1 MRQNR
6 EKQLPITPVWPDHQL
21 AEELRAIS
29 EILDENPEISELVL
43 QDVSDN
49 SQMGAS
55 GLSGEQIVRCALV
68 KQMHQLSYEKLG
80 FHLADSQSFRKFC
93 RLPFGYTPSK
103 STLQDNIGA
112 MQAST
117 WEKINQILIEWAHH
131 QELEEGQKI
140 RADSTAVESP
150 IRWPSDSRLLSD
162 CVRKLTALFVVLTS
176 VIDVKFADHRRRAKR
191 RALAI
196 AHSRGKEKKKRLYQ
210 DLLKVTHQTVAY
222 ARSVLERTE
231 LWMEAS
237 LQPMLEEVRHYTELA
252 ERVIDQTERRV
263 LRGETV
269 PAAEKVVSIFEEH
282 TDIIRKGQREDV
294 FGHKVFLTCGKS
306 SLILDC
312 QVVRGNPA
320 DSNHVKSVLERHRQH
335 YGYFPRQASFDGG
348 FAAPDNLDWAK
359 EQGVQDIAFAKKRG
373 LSIASMVRSSW
384 VYKQLRRF
392 RAGIEGC
399 ISTLKRVFGLRRC
412 EWKGWEHFQQYVH
425 LGVVSYN
432 LVVLARLVL
441 S

>member
-1 MRQNR
+1 MRKSR

-21 AEELRAIS
+21 AEELRVIS
-29 EILDENPEISELVL
+29 EILDQNPKISDLVL

-55 GLSGEQIVRCALV
+55 GLSGEQIVRAAVL
-68 KQMHQLSYEKLG
+68 KQMHQLSYEKLA

-93 RLPFGYTPSK
+93 RLPWGYTPSK
-103 STLQDNIGA
+103 STLQDNISA
-112 MQAST
+112 IQASS
-117 WEKINQILIEWAHH
+117 WEKINQILIEWARHKKW
-131 QELEEGQKI
+131 EAGQKI
-140 RADSTAVESP
+140 RADSTAVKSP
-150 IRWPSDSRLLSD
+150 IHWPSDSRLLYDS
-162 CVRKLTALFVVLTS
+162 VRKLTALLVVLAC
-176 VIDVKFADHRRRAKR
+176 VIDVKFSDHRRRAKR

-196 AHSRGKEKKKRLYQ
+196 ANSRGKEKKKRLYQ
-210 DLLKVTHQTVAY
+210 DLLKVTQQTVSY
-222 ARSVLERTE
+222 ARNALHRTE

-237 LQPMLEEVRHYTELA
+237 LQPMLHELRHYTELA
-252 ERVIDQTERRV
+252 ERVMDQSERRV
-263 LRGETV
+263 LRGESV
-269 PAAEKVVSIFEEH
+269 PAEEKVVSIFEEH
-282 TDIIRKGQREDV
+282 TDIIRKGQREDI
-294 FGHKVFLTCGKS
+294 FGHKIFLTCGKS

-312 QVVRGNPA
+312 QVGRGNPA
-320 DSNHVKSVLERHRQH
+320 DSHQVKGVLERHQQR
-335 YGYFPRQASFDGG
+335 YGYFPRQASFDAG
-348 FAAPDNLDWAK
+348 FAALENLDWAK
-359 EQGVQDIAFAKKRG
+359 EQGVQDVAFAKKRG
-373 LSIASMVRSSW
+373 LSVESMVRSSW

-399 ISTLKRVFGLRRC
+399 ISTLKRAFGLDRC